1 MGPNKHANFAKSQWP
16 THKKKKEGDDA
27 KGDAKAK
34 APMLC
39 CVPTSKFQD
48 THFFLDDKISF
59 DLVSFL

>member
-27 KGDAKAK
+27 KGEAKAK

-39 CVPTSKFQD
+39 CVPTSKFRD
-48 THFFLDDKISF
+48 TYFFLDDEVSF
-59 DLVSFL
+59 D